1 MSPNSQQQD
10 LSDQKQHKRTQ
21 KRPCQLEVNQR
32 ILTGRGNHTP
42 ESSLHCSHGFV
53 PQGSLRVRNAPE
65 VATLPCAGGPGVAWH
80 WGQITRNLMR
90 TSEIPVISYRP
101 VLEEYAMDLRVY
113 TGVNDWW
120 WFWGHLKREWR
131 HRL

>member
-1 MSPNSQQQD
+1 MDGGKQESLCRSDFEGDPTVATQHREIGMSPNSQQQD

-65 VATLPCAGGPGVAWH
+65 VATLPCAGGPGVA
-80 WGQITRNLMR
+80 
-90 TSEIPVISYRP
+90 
-101 VLEEYAMDLRVY
+101 
-113 TGVNDWW
+113 
-120 WFWGHLKREWR
+120 
-131 HRL
+131 